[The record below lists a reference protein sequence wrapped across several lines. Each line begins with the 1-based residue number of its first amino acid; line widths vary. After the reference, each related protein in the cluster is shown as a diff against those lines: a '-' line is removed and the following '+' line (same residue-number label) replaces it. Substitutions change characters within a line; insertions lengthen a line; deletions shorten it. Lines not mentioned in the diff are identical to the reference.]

1 MRVST
6 KLREVRDGRGEE
18 VVRREGVRRVVRKEV
33 VTGTRISSRIRKLGK
48 EGEGEEVVE
57 EEGGRG
63 VSNMWISV
71 ERGLDPDWSHRV
83 VGWGSSIPSHEV
95 RVFREEE
102 CPVTVPSAQS
112 PSGWG

>member
-18 VVRREGVRRVVRKEV
+18 VVRREGVRRGVRKEV

-48 EGEGEEVVE
+48 EGEGEEEVE

-95 RVFREEE
+95 RVFRG
-102 CPVTVPSAQS
+102 VPSQC
-112 PSGWG
+112 SGRG